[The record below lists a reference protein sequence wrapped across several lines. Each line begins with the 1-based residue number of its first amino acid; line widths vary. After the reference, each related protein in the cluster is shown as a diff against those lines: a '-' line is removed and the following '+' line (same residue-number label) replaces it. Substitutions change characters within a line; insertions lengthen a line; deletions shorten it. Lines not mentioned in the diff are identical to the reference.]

1 MSEDAYTKLAERLDM
16 NVTGV
21 PKKDGDFSPTFI
33 EQLKLM
39 YSPEEAE
46 LCSYLSVGSHFIA
59 AEQVAG
65 ETGRPAEE
73 VEQILADLAERGMI
87 LSVGGQY
94 MLPPTPF
101 VINYHQVREETTD
114 DSIKAG
120 ELYQD
125 YYIKDGFYRFYESSA
140 AGTPHRRAVP
150 VEQSIASGQQVL
162 SHEDMG
168 HYLDNANMGA
178 LALIPCPCRMRTERL
193 GIRECKDRVPA
204 LASCLMV
211 GAPAMMLAHRGEG
224 KLSTREEVEQ
234 YLKESREQG
243 LVMMTDNAEEMK
255 NGVICACCGCCCS
268 ITRGL
273 TRWDNPNAFARSDF
287 VARVSDDCIACGEC
301 VDRCMFEAISV
312 EDDDDKAQIDD
323 EKCMGCGV
331 CTVTCPTEAL
341 RLERLER
348 DHIYET
354 ARELYK
360 KVAVENEEAGQKR
373 PVAW

>member
-1 MSEDAYTKLAERLDM
+1 MTEDTHRKLAERLDM
-16 NVTGV
+16 NVTGI

-33 EQLKLM
+33 EHLALLF
-39 YSPEEAE
+39 SPEEAE
-46 LCSYLSVGSHFIA
+46 ICSHLSVAPHFTA
-59 AEQVAG
+59 AEQVAE

-73 VEQILADLAERGMI
+73 VERILAELAERGVI

-94 MLPPTPF
+94 ALPPTPF
-101 VINYHQVREETTD
+101 VINYHQVREETTE

-140 AGTPHRRAVP
+140 MGTPHRRAVP
-150 VEQSIASGQQVL
+150 VEQSVASGQQVL

-178 LALIPCPCRMRTERL
+178 FALIPCPCRMRTERL

-204 LASCLMV
+204 LSSCLII
-211 GAPAMMLAHRGEG
+211 GAPAAMFAQRGEG
-224 KLSTREEVEQ
+224 KLATREEVDQ
-234 YLKESREQG
+234 YLKESREMG
-243 LVMMTDNAEEMK
+243 LVMMTDNAQEMR
-255 NGVICACCGCCCS
+255 NGIICACCGCCCS

-273 TRWDNPNAFARSDF
+273 TKWDNPNAFARSDF
-287 VARVSDDCIACGEC
+287 VARVSDECAACGEC
-301 VDRCMFEAISV
+301 VERCLFAALSV
-312 EDDDDKAQIDD
+312 EEGDEKAQIDED
-323 EKCMGCGV
+323 KCMGCGV
-331 CTVTCPTEAL
+331 CTVVCPTEAL

-360 KVAVENEEAGQKR
+360 KVAVENEEAGQKT
-373 PVAW
+373 PIT